1 MQAEDSVL
9 MVLGG
14 AGQMLTAREAVH
26 VGGQV
31 HGVAASLC
39 GEPTTALKDTMTF
52 EKLNMLIKTYVC
64 T

>member
-39 GEPTTALKDTMTF
+39 VGTGAEVVRVLADSITF
-52 EKLNMLIKTYVC
+52 SQS
-64 T
+64 